1 MSTDLLISG
10 GLNLLFALL
19 KSGLAFFVLW
29 VMLRTFDEAS
39 NIQFSEDVLAE
50 LKAGNYAVGIYFG
63 CRFLGASLL
72 AGLTYIVPL

>member
-1 MSTDLLISG
+1 MQDLAVSG

-19 KSGLAFFVLW
+19 KSGLAFFVMR
-29 VMLRTFDEAS
+29 VMMRTFDEAS
-39 NIQFSEDVLAE
+39 NIEFSKDVLAE
-50 LKAGNYAVGIYFG
+50 LKNGNYAVGIYFG